1 MTLQQ
6 TKFYGLYNLLNEEGI
21 VHIFVKMKE
30 MIEGEVDSSHA
41 LYRPNNDCLIERRNY
56 FFRSMI
62 LQKYIITN
70 F

>member
-1 MTLQQ
+1 VTLQQ

-41 LYRPNNDCLIERRNY
+41 LYRPNNDCLIERRN
-56 FFRSMI
+56 
-62 LQKYIITN
+62 
-70 F
+70 